1 MQRALFGRD
10 VVGEPDALEGY
21 VLNVISIRG
30 AAGPGANE
38 AGEYLILR
46 KALASAPP
54 VRGVA
59 LRLTAAEL
67 DRADL
72 YETAAY
78 ARIEVTLVSGRR
90 AFVYVAAR

>member
-1 MQRALFGRD
+1 MQRALFGRE
-10 VVGEPDALEGY
+10 VAGEADALEGY
-21 VLNVISIRG
+21 VLNLISIRE

-46 KALASAPP
+46 KAQGPAPP

-59 LRLTAAEL
+59 LRLTTAEL
-67 DRADL
+67 DKADV

-78 ARIEVTLVSGRR
+78 MRVEVTLVSGRR
-90 AFVYVAAR
+90 AFAYVAAR